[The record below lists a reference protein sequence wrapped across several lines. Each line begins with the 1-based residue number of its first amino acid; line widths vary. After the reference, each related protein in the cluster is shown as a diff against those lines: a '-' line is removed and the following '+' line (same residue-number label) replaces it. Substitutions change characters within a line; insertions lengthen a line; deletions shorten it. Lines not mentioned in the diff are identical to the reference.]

1 MDHRQQG
8 HRWSDQRNLPSAR
21 RHRLL
26 AIEFPRLAD
35 PAGHSPQEDVMS
47 ATVTQEWLQACDRM
61 LSQWRDDVA
70 RSERDLIELGQQV
83 ATMSPD
89 RQHVTQLL
97 VAEDVAL
104 LHVIYNL
111 KCRLEK
117 WDRYEADH
125 GASREQGRLSTH
137 LAADRELAD
146 ALCDVI
152 DVIRLG
158 RQIGGA
164 A

>member
-8 HRWSDQRNLPSAR
+8 HRWSDQRHLPSAR
-21 RHRLL
+21 RHTLL
-26 AIEFPRLAD
+26 AIEFPRLAR
-35 PAGHSPQEDVMS
+35 PACRSPHEDRMADS
-47 ATVTQEWLQACDRM
+47 VTQEWQQACDRM
-61 LSQWRDDVA
+61 LSQWRDDVD

-97 VAEDVAL
+97 VAEDEAL
-104 LHVIYNL
+104 LHVLTSLNMKL
-111 KCRLEK
+111 AK
-117 WDRYEADH
+117 WAELDDH

>member
-8 HRWSDQRNLPSAR
+8 HRWSDQRHLPSAR
-21 RHRLL
+21 RHKLL
-26 AIEFPRLAD
+26 AIEFPKLAD
-35 PAGHSPQEDVMS
+35 PAGDSPQEDLMPE
-47 ATVTQEWLQACDRM
+47 TVTQEWQQACGRM
-61 LSQWRDDVA
+61 LSQWRDDVE
-70 RSERDLIELGQQV
+70 RSERDLIEMGQQV

-97 VAEDVAL
+97 VAEDEAL

-117 WDRYEADH
+117 WHRHGADH
-125 GASREQGRLSTH
+125 GASREHGRLLDH
-137 LAADRELAD
+137 LAADRALAD

>member
-1 MDHRQQG
+1 M
-8 HRWSDQRNLPSAR
+8 
-21 RHRLL
+21 
-26 AIEFPRLAD
+26 AD
-35 PAGHSPQEDVMS
+35 S
-47 ATVTQEWLQACDRM
+47 VTQEWQQACDRM
-61 LSQWRDDVA
+61 LSQWRDDVD

-97 VAEDVAL
+97 VAEDEAL
-104 LHVIYNL
+104 LHVLTSLNMKL
-111 KCRLEK
+111 AK
-117 WDRYEADH
+117 WAELDDH